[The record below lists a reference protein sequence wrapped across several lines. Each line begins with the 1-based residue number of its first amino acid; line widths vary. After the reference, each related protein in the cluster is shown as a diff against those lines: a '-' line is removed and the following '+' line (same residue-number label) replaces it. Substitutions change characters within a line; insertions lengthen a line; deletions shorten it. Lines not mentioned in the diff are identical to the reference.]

1 MQSAAE
7 YLSLSEPDRSD
18 HLWRYTPWRRVH
30 PTGDVTEVPDIGSA
44 TVSIANLDGSPVPNG
59 VSLER
64 VGSSIGDLPDSD
76 PVTLA
81 FLGAVTAA
89 SAALSVF
96 GVSGDSCFCSMP
108 MLSRTACASFC
119 QASVSTARFHW

>member
-1 MQSAAE
+1 MLSAAE

-30 PTGDVTEVPDIGSA
+30 PTGDVTEVPEIGSA

-64 VGSSIGDLPDSD
+64 VGPSIGDLPDSD

-81 FLGAVTAA
+81 FLVAVTAA
-89 SAALSVF
+89 SGWQSKVDSKFNSNKPLLLDIDTGAFNNRDALRRDT
-96 GVSGDSCFCSMP
+96 DSIGE
-108 MLSRTACASFC
+108 
-119 QASVSTARFHW
+119 

>member
-7 YLSLSEPDRSD
+7 YLSLSHPDRSD

-30 PTGDVTEVPDIGSA
+30 PTGDVTEVPEMGSA
-44 TVSIANLDGSPVPNG
+44 AVSITKLDGTPAPKG

-64 VGSSIGDLPDSD
+64 VESLLVDLPDSD

-81 FLGAVTAA
+81 FLRAVTTTSGWEVRVDSKFNSDVPLLLDIDAGE
-89 SAALSVF
+89 
-96 GVSGDSCFCSMP
+96 GVSAVHLNLDIGSMGI
-108 MLSRTACASFC
+108 
-119 QASVSTARFHW
+119 